1 MEATMATLIP
11 SIPTTQLIG
20 TDAIPGDSGY
30 QGLRIIRAQSDPLT
44 AKNYTDRAF
53 RFQHETDYT
62 VVRATLTRKGMV
74 DSQSAHTRI
83 SVHTHPTLK
92 QFRDMVQYDPSNPPP
107 DNYDA
112 LGMKEAHDQ
121 TQSDFKGQKQLNKD
135 LFKNYLLESIM
146 GSRTAYLPSISGW
159 QTKSSLARTVF
170 VAFDEEDPDALYG
183 LLYLPKSPIMQAD
196 GQTQTAA
203 LFALAAHKEAV
214 DKGALEKFRVT
225 LEIELNVDERKAGQ
239 SFADRNGRGSK
250 KNKNLVIG
258 LDSSSAMSQLRDI
271 SIEGTVFEKRLAR
284 GRNTPTTVTAT
295 GMIVDLSTMEQM
307 LMGVVSD
314 LSDKPETLKHHHI
327 PYFQPYTKEF
337 VKLLDD
343 VFAKYWL
350 EKTPLNQDP
359 FRKLYV
365 HGWPFALKAIA
376 AAYHAT
382 RITELAP
389 LARALRAQSA
399 GKGLE
404 EAFIDQ
410 LHEEQQ
416 KPPSQ
421 PVITFE
427 ELKDRLEKIDWL
439 RYRKHWIKLTGAKQG
454 KDGKLKTFKLKS
466 TGEEKVEGQAQNTHT
481 VIGNV
486 RDKILSDKWED
497 LTSTEDQKIS

>member
-1 MEATMATLIP
+1 
-11 SIPTTQLIG
+11 
-20 TDAIPGDSGY
+20 
-30 QGLRIIRAQSDPLT
+30 
-44 AKNYTDRAF
+44 
-53 RFQHETDYT
+53 
-62 VVRATLTRKGMV
+62 
-74 DSQSAHTRI
+74 
-83 SVHTHPTLK
+83 
-92 QFRDMVQYDPSNPPP
+92 
-107 DNYDA
+107 
-112 LGMKEAHDQ
+112 
-121 TQSDFKGQKQLNKD
+121 
-135 LFKNYLLESIM
+135 
-146 GSRTAYLPSISGW
+146 
-159 QTKSSLARTVF
+159 
-170 VAFDEEDPDALYG
+170 
-183 LLYLPKSPIMQAD
+183 MQAD

-258 LDSSSAMSQLRDI
+258 LDGSSAMSQLRDV

-314 LSDKPETLKHHHI
+314 LSDKPEILKHHHI
-327 PYFQPYTKEF
+327 PYFQPYTQEF
-337 VKLLDD
+337 IKLLDE
-343 VFAKYWL
+343 VFAKHWL
-350 EKTPLNQDP
+350 EKTPFNQDP
-359 FRKLYV
+359 FRKLYI

-376 AAYHAT
+376 SAYHAA

-404 EAFIDQ
+404 EAFTEQ
-410 LHEEQQ
+410 LEEEKQ
-416 KPPSQ
+416 KPPVQ

-439 RYRKHWIKLTGAKQG
+439 RYRKHWIKLTGPKQG

-466 TGEEKVEGQAQNTHT
+466 TSEEKVEGQAQNTHT

-497 LTSTEDQKIS
+497 LTSTEDQKLS